1 MNSTQIRA
9 LSVEILLALEEE
21 LHCEFADEATSTI
34 HTVGAAI
41 NYLKECN
48 RPRATDIS
56 LAKSAQNYWLRP
68 IKCP

>member
-21 LHCEFADEATSTI
+21 SHCEFADEATDTI

-48 RPRATDIS
+48 RPGFTNIS